1 MTRFILVAL
10 VGVLALCSALPAHA
24 ADAPPDPKK
33 AEAAQRF
40 DRGLQLFDDG
50 DTAGALAEF
59 KRTYELVPNPVVLF
73 NIGLVYA
80 AMGRPVNA
88 VDALEK
94 VMQTPD
100 KLSTDQRERA
110 TRTLNDQRA
119 RIGRLMVTTV
129 PEGARIDI
137 DNVESARTPLTAPIR
152 ISEGSH
158 IIGAVAEG
166 YAPDR
171 KEVVVAGNSDA
182 TVSFELVSTQG
193 KQIANLTVRSRI
205 AGADVIIDNKPAG
218 KTPLAT
224 SITLLAGHHAVE
236 LKRPG
241 YRSSRQEIDV
251 GAGAT
256 GELSFDLAVDPAQL
270 SAEGAMLAID
280 SSEPQPVLF
289 VDDEHKGPYTEPV
302 QLPRGPHRLRIEHAG
317 FLPVERNVDLSQG
330 QTALVHVDLVP
341 TPEKRAAYES
351 SAKFHR
357 TWGIIGLIAG
367 GAIAGGG
374 AAWLAISAGN
384 STVSQSQSDYDHAVF
399 VQSKAPNK
407 DAMGQPLPISDP
419 KAPEHPCATRGAAA
433 GDPDQTVDDP
443 DVCNA
448 YVQTYATKLD
458 NAKKTDSRNKV
469 IGFVGIGVGA
479 AVAVTGLVLLLTG
492 DDPGRYD
499 KPPSNK
505 LGKRRT
511 PSGPKFAFGPGPGEL
526 GASFGV
532 VF

>member
-1 MTRFILVAL
+1 MKVSFAAL
-10 VGVLALCSALPAHA
+10 LGVLALLVAPLARA

-80 AMGRPVNA
+80 AMGRPVSA

-110 TRTLNDQRA
+110 TRTLNDQKQ

-152 ISEGSH
+152 ISEGAH

-171 KEVVVAGNSDA
+171 KEVVVAGNSEA
-182 TVSFELVSTQG
+182 TVTFELVSTQG
-193 KQIANLTVRSRI
+193 KQLANLTVRSRI
-205 AGADVIIDNKPAG
+205 AGADVVIDNKPAG

-224 SITLLAGHHAVE
+224 SVTLLAGHHAVE

-241 YRSSRQEIDV
+241 YRPSRQDVDV

-256 GELSFDLAVDPAQL
+256 GELSFDLSIDPAQL

-280 SSEPQPVLF
+280 ATEPHPVLF

-302 QLPRGPHRLRIEHAG
+302 RLPRGPHRLRIEHAG
-317 FLPVERNVDLSQG
+317 FLPVERNVNLEQSQ
-330 QTALVHVDLVP
+330 TSLVHVEFVP
-341 TPEKRAAYES
+341 TPEKRAAYVS
-351 SAKFHR
+351 SANFHR

-367 GAIAGGG
+367 GAIGIGGG
-374 AAWLAISAGN
+374 VFIATKSTDDIDKAQAELNQANLEATNDAPPHCDTSSAVN
-384 STVSQSQSDYDHAVF
+384 SA
-399 VQSKAPNK
+399 
-407 DAMGQPLPISDP
+407 
-419 KAPEHPCATRGAAA
+419 EE
-433 GDPDQTVDDP
+433 
-443 DVCNA
+443 CNA
-448 YVQTYATKLD
+448 YTAEKARALT
-458 NAKKTDSRNKV
+458 NAKSADKTKTI
-469 IGFVGIGVGA
+469 IGAVGIGVGA
-479 AVAVTGLVLLLTG
+479 AIAVTGLVLLLTG
-492 DDPGRYD
+492 DDPHRYD
-499 KPPSNK
+499 KPASNK
-505 LGKRRT
+505 LGKRRL
-511 PSGPKFAFGPGPGEL
+511 PEGPKFAFGPGPGEL
-526 GASFGV
+526 GGSFGV

>member
-1 MTRFILVAL
+1 MRLMKVSFAAL
-10 VGVLALCSALPAHA
+10 LGVLLLLAASPARA

-80 AMGRPVNA
+80 AMGRPVSA

-110 TRTLNDQRA
+110 TRTLNDQKQ

-137 DNVESARTPLTAPIR
+137 DNVESARTPLKEPIR
-152 ISEGSH
+152 ISEGAH

-171 KEVVVAGNSDA
+171 KEVVVAGNSEA
-182 TVSFELVSTQG
+182 TVTFELVSTQG
-193 KQIANLTVRSRI
+193 KQLANLTVRSRV
-205 AGADVIIDNKPAG
+205 AGADVVIDNKPAG

-224 SITLLAGHHAVE
+224 SVTLLAGHHVVE

-241 YRSSRQEIDV
+241 YRSSRQEVDV

-280 SSEPQPVLF
+280 ASEPHPVLF

-302 QLPRGPHRLRIEHAG
+302 RLPRGPHRLRIEHAG
-317 FLPVERNVDLSQG
+317 FLPVERNVNLDQG
-330 QTALVHVDLVP
+330 QTSLVHVDLEP
-341 TPEKRAAYES
+341 TPEKRAAYAS
-351 SAKFHR
+351 SANFHR

-367 GAIAGGG
+367 GAIGIGSGVFLATKSTDDLDAKQAEFDAAENALVNELEPNCNLPGG
-374 AAWLAISAGN
+374 
-384 STVSQSQSDYDHAVF
+384 
-399 VQSKAPNK
+399 
-407 DAMGQPLPISDP
+407 
-419 KAPEHPCATRGAAA
+419 
-433 GDPDQTVDDP
+433 DDR
-443 DVCNA
+443 DVCTA
-448 YVQTYATKLD
+448 IRD
-458 NAKKTDSRNKV
+458 NALSALNSAKSKDKTKTI
-469 IGFVGIGVGA
+469 IGGVGIGVGA
-479 AVAVTGLVLLLTG
+479 ALAVTGLVLLLTG

-499 KPPSNK
+499 KKASNK
-505 LGKRRT
+505 LGKRRS
-511 PSGPKFAFGPGPGEL
+511 PEGPKYAFGPGPGQI

>member
-1 MTRFILVAL
+1 LVAL
-10 VGVLALCSALPAHA
+10 AAALALLATVPARA

-80 AMGRPVNA
+80 AMGRPVSA

-110 TRTLNDQRA
+110 TRTLNDQKQ

-152 ISEGSH
+152 VSEGAH

-171 KEVVVAGNSDA
+171 KEVVVAGNAEA
-182 TVSFELVSTQG
+182 TVTFELVSTQG
-193 KQIANLTVRSRI
+193 KQLANLTVRSRI
-205 AGADVIIDNKPAG
+205 AGADVVIDNKPAG

-224 SITLLAGHHAVE
+224 SVTLLAGHHVVE

-241 YRSSRQEIDV
+241 YRPSRQEVDV

-256 GELSFDLAVDPAQL
+256 GELSFELAVDSAQL

-280 SSEPQPVLF
+280 ASEPHPVLF

-302 QLPRGPHRLRIEHAG
+302 RLPRGPHRLRIEHAG
-317 FLPVERNVDLSQG
+317 FLPVERNVNLDQG
-330 QTALVHVDLVP
+330 QTSLVHVDLEP
-341 TPEKRAAYES
+341 TPEKRAAYAS
-351 SAKFHR
+351 SASFHR
-357 TWGIIGLIAG
+357 TWGIIGLAG
-367 GAIAGGG
+367 GAAIAGGG
-374 AAWLAISAGN
+374 VAWLLVSAGN
-384 STVSQSQSDYDHAVF
+384 STVSQAQAEFDQATAI
-399 VQSKAPNK
+399 QGKASNIGLPLGDPN
-407 DAMGQPLPISDP
+407 
-419 KAPEHPCATRGAAA
+419 APQHPCATHGAAT
-433 GDPDQTVDDP
+433 GDPDQTADDP
-443 DVCNA
+443 DVCTA
-448 YVQTYATKLD
+448 YVQGYATTLN

-479 AVAVTGLVLLLTG
+479 AIAVTGLVLLLTG

-499 KPPSNK
+499 KPASNK
-505 LGKRRT
+505 LGKRRS
-511 PSGPKFAFGPGPGEL
+511 PEGPKFAFGPGPGQI
-526 GASFGV
+526 GGSFGV

>member
-1 MTRFILVAL
+1 MALMIRSCWFVL
-10 VGVLALCSALPAHA
+10 VGTLAFVLALPAYA

-80 AMGRPVNA
+80 AMGRPVSA

-100 KLSTDQRERA
+100 KISADQRERA
-110 TRTLNDQRA
+110 TRTLNDQRQ
-119 RIGRLMVTTV
+119 RIGRLMVTTT

-137 DNVESARTPLTAPIR
+137 DNVESSRTPLTGPIR
-152 ISEGSH
+152 ISEGAH

-171 KEVVVAGNSDA
+171 KEVVVAGNSEA
-182 TVSFELVSTQG
+182 TVHFDLVSTQG
-193 KQIANLTVRSRI
+193 KQLANLTVRSRI
-205 AGADVIIDNKPAG
+205 AGAEVIIDNKPAG

-236 LKRPG
+236 LRRPG
-241 YRSSRQEIDV
+241 YRPSRQEVDV

-280 SSEPQPVLF
+280 ASEPHPVLF

-302 QLPRGPHRLRIEHAG
+302 RLPRGPHRLRVESAG
-317 FLPVERNVDLSQG
+317 FLPVERNVNLDQG
-330 QTALVHVDLVP
+330 QTSLVHVDFVP
-341 TPEKRAAYES
+341 TPEKRAAYVS
-351 SAKFHR
+351 SARFHR
-357 TWGIIGLIAG
+357 TWGIIGLVG
-367 GAIAGGG
+367 GVIIGGG
-374 AAWLAISAGN
+374 GTAWLVANKS
-384 STVSQSQSDYDHAVF
+384 
-399 VQSKAPNK
+399 NK
-407 DAMGQPLPISDP
+407 DDTRAEY
-419 KAPEHPCATRGAAA
+419 EHALVVLDSSQYNDGRAIRPCAILGPPASEP
-433 GDPDQTVDDP
+433 GGQTNSQEECDAFVASARQKFDS
-443 DVCNA
+443 
-448 YVQTYATKLD
+448 
-458 NAKKTDSRNKV
+458 AKSKDV

-505 LGKRRT
+505 LSRR
-511 PSGPKFAFGPGPGEL
+511 PPPGPRFMVGPGPGHFGGSL
-526 GASFGV
+526 GV